1 MLSHKVLGLA
11 RASNAPTLVVLTKAS
26 HRGLT
31 KRMRL
36 HRSVRDRLRGSEP
49 CSRPSITAVRRLP
62 TAFLSLCPL
71 PLRPELSVF
80 FFQPKF
86 KQPAPN
92 SPGLTRLGERG
103 FQIRA
108 RSWNSQNWERIV
120 ESYRR
125 ARQDRFSTLDPGQ
138 VVWGRSP
145 PGLGDPQGP
154 GLRPLPRNQGK
165 KTKKSK

>member
-1 MLSHKVLGLA
+1 
-11 RASNAPTLVVLTKAS
+11 
-26 HRGLT
+26 
-31 KRMRL
+31 MRL

-49 CSRPSITAVRRLP
+49 CSRPSITALRRLP

-120 ESYRR
+120 ESYRK
-125 ARQDRFSTLDPGQ
+125 ARQHRFSTLDPGQ

-145 PGLGDPQGP
+145 PGLGPARSGAADHSREIKEKKKNARASRILFYLEDQHNVRSQ
-154 GLRPLPRNQGK
+154 LALPAQVPVQVRG
-165 KTKKSK
+165 

>member
-1 MLSHKVLGLA
+1 
-11 RASNAPTLVVLTKAS
+11 
-26 HRGLT
+26 
-31 KRMRL
+31 MRL

-103 FQIRA
+103 FQIPSTILEFPELGKNRRIVQESEARPIFYTGPGAGCLGEEPPRDWGPA
-108 RSWNSQNWERIV
+108 RSGAATTPAKSRKKKNAWASRILFYLEDQHNVRSQL
-120 ESYRR
+120 
-125 ARQDRFSTLDPGQ
+125 ALPAQ
-138 VVWGRSP
+138 VPVQVRG
-145 PGLGDPQGP
+145 
-154 GLRPLPRNQGK
+154 
-165 KTKKSK
+165 

>member
-1 MLSHKVLGLA
+1 
-11 RASNAPTLVVLTKAS
+11 
-26 HRGLT
+26 
-31 KRMRL
+31 MRL

-103 FQIRA
+103 FQIPSTILEFPELGKNR
-108 RSWNSQNWERIV
+108 RIV
-120 ESYRR
+120 QESE
-125 ARQDRFSTLDPGQ
+125 ARPIFYTGPGA
-138 VVWGRSP
+138 GCLGEEP
-145 PGLGDPQGP
+145 PGTRSGAATTPAK
-154 GLRPLPRNQGK
+154 LRKKKNAWASRILFYLEDQHNVRSQLALPAQVPVQVRG
-165 KTKKSK
+165 